1 MIASVP
7 LSLFLMNKNKSRLI
21 DKRKWELDIQFR
33 DALDAVVAALV
44 AGYSLENSFA
54 SARESLSLMYDDDAL
69 IIREMDYIVNRV
81 EYNVPIEQVLQEFSD
96 RSNVEDIRMFCD
108 VVGIAKRTG
117 GNLVKIIRGTS
128 GNIAERQESRREIET
143 MISGKKMEANIMSII
158 PMSMIVYMRVF
169 SPGYLDPMY
178 HNLAGVVMMTVC
190 LVLYGLGVFAA
201 RRIMT
206 IEW

>member
-1 MIASVP
+1 
-7 LSLFLMNKNKSRLI
+7 MNKNKSRLI